1 MFEFSVPQTK
11 TPLFLKEA
19 AHCMFQRPAEGTG
32 GIGGW
37 GAGVGRMAR
46 HSTHLGL
53 ALLLKPETTPEIIT
67 HFRVTITNV
76 N

>member
-1 MFEFSVPQTK
+1 
-11 TPLFLKEA
+11 
-19 AHCMFQRPAEGTG
+19 MFQRPAEGTG